1 MTGAEHRDSESTGSA
16 AAGTSLFVTAQDGL
30 KLHVRCYGART
41 APDAPVVCLPGLAR
55 TEADFHELATALAR
69 DPASPRRV
77 VALDYRGRGR
87 SGFDRNPRN
96 YSFPVELNDVVAVL
110 TALDVGP
117 AIFVGTSRGGILT
130 MMLAALRPGA
140 IAAAVLNDIGPVV
153 EPKGLLRIKG
163 YVGKLPQPKTLAE
176 GADILR
182 RLFEA
187 QFPKVTAEQW
197 LVAAGRTW
205 QERKG
210 RLQPTYD
217 VRLAKILQ
225 GVDLERSLPALWDQ
239 FDALERVPLMVIRG
253 AHSDILTPET
263 VAAMRS
269 RHAGMEVME
278 VADQGHA
285 PLLAEPDTIGRI
297 ADFIARAARSRSIH

>member
-1 MTGAEHRDSESTGSA
+1 MTGAEHRDSESTGN
-16 AAGTSLFVTAQDGL
+16 AAGTSMFVTAQDGL

-41 APDAPVVCLPGLAR
+41 APDSPVVCLPGLAR
-55 TEADFHELATALAR
+55 TEADFHELANALAR

-87 SGFDRNPRN
+87 SGFDRKTKN
-96 YSFPVELNDVVAVL
+96 YSFPVELNDVVSVL
-110 TALDVGP
+110 TALDIGP
-117 AIFVGTSRGGILT
+117 AVFVGTSRGGILT

-217 VRLAKILQ
+217 VRLARILQ

-297 ADFIARAARSRSIH
+297 ADFIARAAATRRVY